1 MWVPNVYFW
10 ASLSD
15 QPALTT
21 AKTHSFS
28 GNNGSGGDTLE
39 VATDELGKLVLNA
52 GAGRKIGKQLR
63 MAPLA
68 ECGGTTDVHVCTSTA
83 CRGCGFLCIL

>member
-21 AKTHSFS
+21 AKTRSFS

-52 GAGRKIGKQLR
+52 GAGRKNWETAQDDAFGR
-63 MAPLA
+63 MWRY
-68 ECGGTTDVHVCTSTA
+68 H
-83 CRGCGFLCIL
+83 